1 MKNVDAGAEKRNRRY
16 LQLVDR
22 MLPST
27 SAVKSLFSAFW
38 IGGLTCMAGQLIGD
52 VYALIMPDK
61 SVGFISNITSM
72 TLIAL
77 AILLTGLGF
86 YDVIARRG
94 GAGSFLPI
102 TGFANA
108 VASPSIE
115 FKTEGLV
122 TGLGAKMFLIAGPV
136 LVYGITASV
145 LYGVLN
151 ALLFGMY

>member
-94 GAGSFLPI
+94 GAGSF
-102 TGFANA
+102 
-108 VASPSIE
+108 
-115 FKTEGLV
+115 
-122 TGLGAKMFLIAGPV
+122 
-136 LVYGITASV
+136 
-145 LYGVLN
+145 
-151 ALLFGMY
+151 